1 MRSPIGAAGYHQCHP
16 ALSPPHSHFAQG
28 SGPARSTDGLSEGEM
43 ALARKLL
50 DTTVLHVAEI
60 GREVG
65 YADPAAARRDGG
77 QRAGRNRRT
86 RVHNAFFLIGSAV
99 LGAWVWRQNR
109 FHQPLTQ
116 GRERSSV
123 T

>member
-1 MRSPIGAAGYHQCHP
+1 
-16 ALSPPHSHFAQG
+16 
-28 SGPARSTDGLSEGEM
+28 M

-77 QRAGRNRRT
+77 QDEIAGLAST
-86 RVHNAFFLIGSAV
+86 TLFS
-99 LGAWVWRQNR
+99 
-109 FHQPLTQ
+109 
-116 GRERSSV
+116 
-123 T
+123 

>member
-1 MRSPIGAAGYHQCHP
+1 
-16 ALSPPHSHFAQG
+16 
-28 SGPARSTDGLSEGEM
+28 M

-77 QRAGRNRRT
+77 QRADEIAGSPH
-86 RVHNAFFLIGSAV
+86 VHNAFFLIGSAV

-109 FHQPLTQ
+109 VHQPLTQ